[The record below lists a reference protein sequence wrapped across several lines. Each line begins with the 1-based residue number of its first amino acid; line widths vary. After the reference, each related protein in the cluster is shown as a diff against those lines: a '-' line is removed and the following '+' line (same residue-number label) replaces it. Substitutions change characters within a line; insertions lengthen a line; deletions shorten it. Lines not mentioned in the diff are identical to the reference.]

1 MSFLNVERDGAILL
15 VTLNR
20 PEERNA
26 IGSRADC
33 EELIA
38 VAQQANND
46 ASLRA
51 LILTG
56 SGSAFCAGGNI
67 KRMLDKSSFTRGASA
82 LDTQDNYR
90 RGIQSMASAWWDMEI
105 PTIAAVNGHAIGLG
119 CDLACMCDLRIAADT
134 AQFAESFVKVGLI
147 PGDGGAWF
155 LPRVVGFAKA
165 AEMIF
170 TGDMLDAQ
178 TALAAGLV
186 SRVVPA
192 ATLLAEAR
200 SLAQRIAANPPRTM
214 RLAKRLLRQSQNL
227 RLPDILDMSAA
238 FQALVQESDDHAE
251 AIDAALKKRPPVY
264 HGK

>member
-1 MSFLNVERDGAILL
+1 MPFLNVERDGAILL

-33 EELIA
+33 EELVA
-38 VAQQANND
+38 VAEKANND

-67 KRMLDKSSFTRGASA
+67 KRMLDKSSFTRGATA

-90 RGIQSMASAWWDMEI
+90 RGIQTMATALWNLEI

-119 CDLACMCDLRIAADT
+119 CDLACMCDLRIASES
-134 AQFAESFVKVGLI
+134 AQFAESFVKVGLV

-170 TGDMLDAQ
+170 TGEMLDAKS
-178 TALAAGLV
+178 ALAMGLV
-186 SRVVPA
+186 SRVVA
-192 ATLLAEAR
+192 AESLLAEAK

-214 RLAKRLLRQSQNL
+214 RLAKRLLRHSQNAQ
-227 RLPDILDMSAA
+227 LPEILEMSAA
-238 FQALVQESDDHAE
+238 FQALVQESADHAE
-251 AIDAALKKRPPVY
+251 AINAALNKRPPVF